1 MGFMIST
8 ISLPGTNYTA
18 HGQNGSTAKKF
29 TMIFF
34 QFSHC
39 GHAEALLYVC
49 CNRITFGYLP
59 ENGFIFTKMNSMECL
74 VLFDIVFI

>member
-34 QFSHC
+34 NFHTAAMLKRCCMFAATGLRLDICQEMLLFSQ
-39 GHAEALLYVC
+39 
-49 CNRITFGYLP
+49 
-59 ENGFIFTKMNSMECL
+59 K
-74 VLFDIVFI
+74 